1 MRTRFLRGKIITSQ
15 GINKEV
21 LMKKFAILCV
31 VVVLVLGVAAF
42 AFAQAKAEP
51 KAAPQPIGAA
61 VVDVVKITATV
72 EKVDVATRMVTLK
85 GPKGNLMTFRAG
97 EAVKNLDQVKVGDK
111 VNAQY
116 LESVAVFVRKSGEP
130 PMAGEVDAVSVAPK
144 GAKPGVVMVQTDQVT
159 AKVKAVDVKKRTI
172 ALTGPEGKTKTFK
185 VDPSVKRLNEIK
197 KGDDITLRVTQ
208 ALAIEVVKP

>member
-1 MRTRFLRGKIITSQ
+1 MWKNEG
-15 GINKEV
+15 GY
-21 LMKKFAILCV
+21 MKKLSVLCL
-31 VVVLVLGVAAF
+31 VVVLVLSVATL

-51 KAAPQPIGAA
+51 KAAPAPIGGAI
-61 VVDVVKITATV
+61 VDVVKITATV
-72 EKVDVATRMVTLK
+72 EKVDYATRMVTLK
-85 GPKGNLMTFRAG
+85 GPKGNTLTFKASD
-97 EAVKNLDQVKVGDK
+97 AVKNLDQVKVGDK

-130 PMAGEVDAVSVAPK
+130 PMAGEMDAVGVAPK

-159 AKVKAVDVKKRTI
+159 AKVKAVDVKKRTLT
-172 ALTGPEGKTKTFK
+172 LTGPEGQTKTFK

-197 KGDDITLRVTQ
+197 KGDEIVLRVTQ